1 MDTQLIG
8 SNLLNHSPPLAL
20 TRRGYKLAKYC
31 LLAQLMLFFVGLVLV
46 NVDSEDPAMQLLYQL
61 VCLLFPLADLLM
73 WAGLFAPVVYNWLR
87 GRSDSADQLLII
99 GQLAGLLRLGM
110 PVPEALETLSRHQ
123 QSSWRSRFSHGCQS
137 LEYMSRTTAHGDRL
151 GQAMERF
158 PFFPPHW
165 AGLLNAAEIRGVLVE
180 VLEDLETGR
189 TRQAWFSIW
198 LGLRLMFIWLIG
210 FPIALFLVTYI
221 LPTFVALFEGM
232 SLALPLVTQVFIA
245 SVKFS
250 RSPLG
255 TLVFIGVPLGC
266 VAVMLWAHYNAEFGG
281 RMRALLY
288 RLPPF
293 NLVLPLE
300 DQAAVATSLATCL
313 QLGLSEG
320 EALQVGALSTR
331 HPDYVRALSGAAG
344 SAGIHEA
351 LDRHP
356 ELFAPPLRW
365 LAAQGQR
372 HGNLEDALTSA
383 AVYLLELAEEKKVRW
398 SVWLDTLAACIL
410 GSLTL
415 GLVVAIMMP
424 IGLLVSAMLEQLV
437 LP

>member
-20 TRRGYKLAKYC
+20 ARRGYKLAKYC
-31 LLAQLMLFFVGLVLV
+31 LIAQLMLFFLGIVLV
-46 NVDSEDPAMQLLYQL
+46 NVDSEDPAMQILYQL

-73 WAGLFAPVVYNWLR
+73 WAGLFAPVVYNWVR
-87 GRSDSADQLLII
+87 GRTDSADQLLII
-99 GQLAGLLRLGM
+99 GQLAELLRLGM
-110 PVPEALETLSRHQ
+110 PVPEALEMLSRHQ
-123 QSSWRSRFSHGCQS
+123 RSSWRSRFSHGCQS
-137 LEYMSRTTAHGDRL
+137 LEFMSRTTAHGDRL
-151 GQAMERF
+151 GQAMDRF

-198 LGLRLMFIWLIG
+198 FGLRLMFIWLVS

-232 SLALPLVTQVFIA
+232 SLTLPLATRVFIA
-245 SVKFS
+245 CVKFA

-255 TLVFIGVPLGC
+255 TLIFVGVPLGC
-266 VAVMLWAHYNAEFGG
+266 VAVALWAHYKPEFGG
-281 RMRALLY
+281 RMRAFLY

-293 NLVLPLE
+293 SLVLPLE
-300 DQAAVATSLATCL
+300 DQAAVATTLATCL
-313 QLGLSEG
+313 QLGLAEG
-320 EALQVGALSTR
+320 EALQVGALSTQ
-331 HPDYVRALSGAAG
+331 HPAYVSAMRGQ
-344 SAGIHEA
+344 AGIHEA

-372 HGNLEDALTSA
+372 HGNLEEALSCA
-383 AVYLLELAEEKKVRW
+383 AVYLLDLAEEKKVRW
-398 SVWLDTLAACIL
+398 SVWLDTLAAC
-410 GSLTL
+410 GFGALTL
-415 GLVVAIMMP
+415 GLVLATMMP
-424 IGLLVSAMLEQLV
+424 LGLMISGLLEQVV